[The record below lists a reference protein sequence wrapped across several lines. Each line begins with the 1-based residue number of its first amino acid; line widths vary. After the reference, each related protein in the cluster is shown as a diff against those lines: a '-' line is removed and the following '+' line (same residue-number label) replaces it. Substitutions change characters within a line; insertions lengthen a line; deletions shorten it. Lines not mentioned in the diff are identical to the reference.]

1 MTDYATLTRQ
11 AEALLE
17 AEPWAIAAFSNLSAL
32 LMQTMPDL
40 NWAGFYLV
48 RHGGLTVGPFQ
59 GKPACIHIPFGKG
72 VCGTA
77 AAEDRTQLVPDVH
90 QFPGHIA
97 CDDASASEMVIPKDT
112 VSKIWERR
120 GAVCATPE
128 DTFKTDIP
136 KSILCY
142 KLKIIKLA
150 SKDTLSKL
158 KDKTLPLEEQMQI
171 IQNCK
176 QLKEVEMLLSKNL
189 KRIII

>member
-1 MTDYATLTRQ
+1 
-11 AEALLE
+11 
-17 AEPWAIAAFSNLSAL
+17 
-32 LMQTMPDL
+32 
-40 NWAGFYLV
+40 
-48 RHGGLTVGPFQ
+48 
-59 GKPACIHIPFGKG
+59 
-72 VCGTA
+72 
-77 AAEDRTQLVPDVH
+77 
-90 QFPGHIA
+90 
-97 CDDASASEMVIPKDT
+97 MVIPKDT

-176 QLKEVEMLLSKNL
+176 QLKEMEMLLSKNL